1 MSEISS
7 TIMSSLILPIILA
20 FCGGIVFLI
29 KRYVDKITKSI
40 TTKNELEAM
49 GKANEL
55 KQQLLA
61 EVEKTA
67 NTAVANNMPKADK
80 YKEESDNGKLTDEQQ
95 KELKKAAHDLTYA
108 MLPNSMTEKDGYLLN
123 VIGNKEK
130 LDILIDS
137 YIEKATY
144 DYKFKKK

>member
-20 FCGGIVFLI
+20 FCGGIVFII

-40 TTKNELEAM
+40 TTKNEIEGM
-49 GKANEL
+49 TKANEL
-55 KQQLLA
+55 KQQLLV
-61 EVEKTA
+61 EVEKTV

-80 YKEESDNGKLTDEQQ
+80 YKELNNDNKLTAEQIE
-95 KELKKAAHDLTYA
+95 ELKKSAHDLTYA
-108 MLPNSMTEKDGYLLN
+108 MLPNSMTEKDGYLLDI
-123 VIGNKEK
+123 IGNKEK
-130 LDILIDS
+130 LDILIYS

-144 DYKFKKK
+144 DYKLKKK